1 MSMSKNGRVYLVGAG
16 PGDLGLVTLRAKEC
30 IENADVVVYDHLANP
45 ETLSWTRDDAEIVYA
60 GKKAGGS
67 QLSQQDI
74 NALLIGKA
82 REGKQV
88 VRLKGGDP
96 FVFGRGAEEAQAI
109 ADAGIPFEI
118 VPGIT
123 SAIAGPAYAGIP
135 MTHREHNSHVTFFTG
150 HEDPAKAESA
160 IDYAALAKLGGTQVM
175 LMGVE
180 RLGSITNEM
189 LKQGVRSDL
198 PVALVRSATTGKQET
213 LTGTLS
219 DIAQK
224 AVARDFKAPAVAV
237 FGEVVALRDGLNWYE
252 KRPLMGKRIVV
263 TRTRK
268 QASVLSNK
276 LRALGAHVIELPTI
290 RIEPPSNLREFA
302 EVVQDA
308 HVYDWI
314 VFTSANGVEA
324 FFDIFFK
331 LYDDAREIGGARIA
345 AIGPATAQRVKDFH
359 LHVDLQPDDFVAEA
373 VVREFKKQGNIE
385 NLRVLLVRAEKA
397 RDTLPKELSGMGAI
411 IDEAFA
417 YRTVPE
423 TRDTSGAR
431 RQLAEDGADLIT
443 FTSSST
449 VEKFLALG
457 LPWPQGMRIAS
468 IGPITSKTVRDHG
481 LNVDVEARQHDI
493 DGLVQ
498 AVREL
503 LTEKNQ
509 KVEGSKN

>member
-45 ETLSWTRDDAEIVYA
+45 ETLSWARDDAEIAYA
-60 GKKAGGS
+60 GKEAGGS

-224 AVARDFKAPAVAV
+224 AVASDFKAPAVAV
-237 FGEVVALRDGLNWYE
+237 FGEVVGLRDGLNWYE

-331 LYDDAREIGGARIA
+331 LYDDAREIGAARIA
-345 AIGPATAQRVKDFH
+345 AIGPATTQRVKDFH
-359 LHVDLQPDDFVAEA
+359 LHVDLQPDEFVAEA

-397 RDTLPKELSGMGAI
+397 RDTLPKELSALGAI
-411 IDEAFA
+411 VDEAFA

-449 VEKFLALG
+449 VENFLALG

-481 LNVDVEARQHDI
+481 LNVDAEARRHDI

-503 LTEKNQ
+503 FAEK
-509 KVEGSKN
+509 G